1 MVVFRTSPARTRSRL
16 SIRGAVARKERL
28 LPQSAATSLLMVE
41 LPFRQDEFPQLDA
54 VPIRLVLPCECPLFT
69 LDEFL
74 DPGWIDP
81 RALEPEC

>member
-1 MVVFRTSPARTRSRL
+1 MQARTRSR
-16 SIRGAVARKERL
+16 SVPRGGADREERL
-28 LPQSAATSLLMVE
+28 LPQLAPTSLLMVE

-69 LDEFL
+69 LDEFP
-74 DPGWIDP
+74 DPDWIDP